1 MIAVRSGASFCI
13 KNKKSAIAMASLED
27 FDIGLLSPEEQKQF
41 TEAREELEKWKR
53 KVENAET
60 EKSRLILE
68 KLETEETKK
77 QAQKETMDL
86 LAQQQKNAEA
96 ASRMRKVLEG
106 DIMEFEKCN
115 QALMEKLKEYEGML
129 KNKQAECDALQQKFK
144 IHTDIPEKKVI
155 FTKALKEG
163 EEEDCKDIVSV
174 FTITQMPSFNL
185 KGGHALITF
194 EEEKVAEKILKLAKC
209 SVVCDSTKM
218 DVKPYCL
225 TLDPSVKFEVH
236 MNVSKRKIRFSNTP
250 PYLSEESMRDRLEIG
265 FSKPSQGGGEVEKVA
280 YNKDTGVGEI
290 TFLNTGVAER
300 LTLRKKYCID
310 ASREAD
316 VNIHPYFE
324 FQLKKFQTFCG
335 ASRRSVLLGG
345 IQDTGEEEEDMQDQ
359 LEIHFQKPSNH
370 GGEVESIRYLSRG
383 RSAVAYFNEDTAE
396 AEA

>member
-1 MIAVRSGASFCI
+1 
-13 KNKKSAIAMASLED
+13 MASLED

-60 EKSRLILE
+60 EKSRLILD
-68 KLETEETKK
+68 KLEMEETKK

-96 ASRMRKVLEG
+96 ASRMRRGLED
-106 DIMEFEKCN
+106 DILELEKCN
-115 QALMEKLKEYEGML
+115 QTLKEKLKEYEGML
-129 KNKQAECDALQQKFK
+129 KNKQAERDALQQKFK
-144 IHTDIPEKKVI
+144 IHADIPEKKVI
-155 FTKALKEG
+155 FTEALKEG

-174 FTITQMPSFNL
+174 FTIIQRPSFNL

-194 EEEKVAEKILKLAKC
+194 EEEKVAEKILKLTKC
-209 SVVCDSTKM
+209 SVICDNTKM

-225 TLDPSVKFEVH
+225 ALDPSVKFEVH
-236 MNVSKRKIRFSNTP
+236 MNVSKRKIRFSNTT
-250 PYLSEESMRDRLEIG
+250 PYLPEERMRDRLEIS

-280 YNKDTGVGEI
+280 YNKDTGAGEI

-316 VNIHPYFE
+316 VNIFPYFE
-324 FQLKKFQTFCG
+324 YQLRKFQTFCG

-345 IQDTGEEEEDMQDQ
+345 IQDTGEEEDMQDQ

-370 GGEVESIRYLSRG
+370 GGEVESIRYLSKG
-383 RSAVAYFNEDTAE
+383 RSAVAYFSEDAAE